1 MDSALLLS
9 GGGGQTM
16 IDGLR
21 LDVSA
26 DEIVKLLEQ
35 RISEHREN
43 AEADEDNAKKLD
55 ALKRPDDLEDEI
67 WVEDST
73 ATSRLRRRA
82 QRGRNR
88 IEALKFMRD
97 HVIRGETY
105 RLTNED
111 LQTLEI
117 LEGRGW

>member
-1 MDSALLLS
+1 
-9 GGGGQTM
+9 M

-35 RISEHREN
+35 RITEHREN
-43 AEADEDNAKKLD
+43 ADADEDNAKKLD

-67 WVEDST
+67 WVDDST

-82 QRGRNR
+82 QRERNR
-88 IEALKFMRD
+88 TEALKFMRD

-117 LEGRGW
+117 LDGRAW

>member
-1 MDSALLLS
+1 
-9 GGGGQTM
+9 M

-26 DEIVKLLEQ
+26 DEIVRLLDQ
-35 RISEHREN
+35 RIAEHREN
-43 AEADEDNAKKLD
+43 ADVDDDNAKTLD

-67 WVEDST
+67 WANDST

-82 QRGRNR
+82 RRER
-88 IEALKFMRD
+88 DRMEALKFMRD

-111 LQTLEI
+111 LRTLEI
-117 LEGRGW
+117 LDGSGF